1 MVDPAIEKLVR
12 ETKSLKQKI
21 DLLEAENKAL
31 KKSLFELSYIY
42 SSQLGQEKAHCCQ
55 DIQKCHRYS
64 NNHTHHQQQ
73 QPQQYGHNNHHTSA
87 TATATTDEGDSSGNN
102 SITGKGTSAN
112 PSSGQSTVGFQNDMA
127 QLLDQLLSNMT
138 ITQQN
143 QNKVD
148 AGTTNPISSSD
159 PTLRNVETQFKNAAD
174 LIKAEED
181 NVRRLNMGN
190 IVSRQDGSSKSDG
203 RQFYLKND
211 LKGHQGAV
219 YAVQYSPN
227 GKFLA
232 TGSFDKTVRI
242 WDGTTNQNELYVL
255 KGHGLNISDLAWGY
269 DSTVLLS
276 AAYDKTCRLWEVE
289 SGKLLDNFDHDGF
302 VQCVRF
308 HPQNNNIFFSGT
320 TRNLL
325 SMIDIRRDNSGAP
338 ATAIKN
344 DTMVNSIYVYHDGLT
359 VISGDSSGYLKTW
372 DIRMG
377 RVLQSILNEPT
388 KKPIS
393 HIAVSKQ
400 RGTLDGIDSVENEEP
415 ESRWLAVNSYDN
427 VIRVYDR
434 GFEPPTTIPRLIH
447 SLKGYRNKHWPIKS
461 AFFHGQE
468 YIAGAATRRPGKV
481 RGADGDEEPQS
492 ILSDKDMPLESSL
505 LLASGSMD
513 PYVYLFDVSAGDGQY
528 ELLQKLPGHT
538 DRVYDVDF
546 HPIDHVL
553 ASGSADFTV
562 KVWGRASK
570 RKK

>member
-1 MVDPAIEKLVR
+1 MSASNAASHQSSSQQVDPAIDKLVR
-12 ETKSLKQKI
+12 EQKSLKAKI

-31 KKSLFELSYIY
+31 KKSLYELSYIY
-42 SSQLGQEKAHCCQ
+42 SAQLGNTQQQHESLLNGTGSNSTIDEDPSNPSAISTNQNTQSLGSHNEMVVAVGLLLSQMSASQLGNGNPDTALASSTNASDQNTRQAEAHLKKA
-55 DIQKCHRYS
+55 K
-64 NNHTHHQQQ
+64 
-73 QPQQYGHNNHHTSA
+73 
-87 TATATTDEGDSSGNN
+87 
-102 SITGKGTSAN
+102 
-112 PSSGQSTVGFQNDMA
+112 
-127 QLLDQLLSNMT
+127 
-138 ITQQN
+138 
-143 QNKVD
+143 
-148 AGTTNPISSSD
+148 
-159 PTLRNVETQFKNAAD
+159 D
-174 LIKAEED
+174 LIKVEDD

-190 IVSRQDGSSKSDG
+190 IVSRQDTSSKSDG

-255 KGHGLNISDLAWGY
+255 KGHGLNISDLAWGN
-269 DSTVLLS
+269 DSSLLLS
-276 AAYDKTCRLWEVE
+276 AAYDKTCKRWDVE
-289 SGKLLDNFDHDGF
+289 SGKLLDSFDGDGF
-302 VQCVRF
+302 VQYN
-308 HPQNNNIFFSGT
+308 HIFFHGT
-320 TRNLL
+320 TRNML
-325 SMIDIRRDNSGAP
+325 SMIDTRSDGA
-338 ATAIKN
+338 ASLTTSVKN
-344 DTMVNSIYVYHDGLT
+344 DAMINSIYIYHDGLT

-372 DIRMG
+372 DMRTG

-393 HIAVSKQ
+393 HIAVSEQ
-400 RGTLDGIDSVENEEP
+400 RGSVAENEEP

-434 GFEPPTTIPRLIH
+434 GFEPPTTMPRLIH

-461 AFFHGQE
+461 AFFHGKE
-468 YIAGAATRRPGKV
+468 YIAGATTRRSGKV
-481 RGADGDEEPQS
+481 RGADGDDVQTISE
-492 ILSDKDMPLESSL
+492 KDTPLEASL

-513 PYVYLFDVSAGDGQY
+513 PYVYLFDVGAGDGQY
-528 ELLQKLPGHT
+528 DLLQKLSGHT
-538 DRVYDVDF
+538 DRVYDIDF